1 MKFLLTALCALQ
13 LCAASYAHGSAK
25 NVYPGGNT
33 NIYPKKGDSYSSG
46 YPSGH
51 STDYSSGGYSSGYD
65 SGYDSGYGSGHDS
78 KHGKNLDHFKQDLH
92 SIVMGMDSAGSQL
105 QATIHQLWARLKNAA
120 AVIKNQTQTT
130 TTTTTTAT
138 PSAAPTETTTT
149 AAATTQTTTLPC
161 DCTQEDVPVT
171 PVPTPC
177 PSVPA
182 NPFLP
187 GDPCT
192 CDFECASGADA
203 RCSGDCTVTLLN
215 GTSSAPTDAGGAPL
229 MHVCISASQV
239 PAGQACHCDSQCPS
253 GLQCVGADLDA
264 ATSRTCAL
272 TLGQSCDFSNDM
284 CMPGLQCDASS
295 LKCVIPLGTGTPIMC
310 RDRADCPDGALCDD
324 SGDCKGAR
332 DQACTENGEC
342 LSGTCTSNMCEK
354 PTGGA
359 LGDLCDKEI
368 HRAGPNDDGTC
379 SDGDHACAN
388 TVWCF
393 LGYQEVPPN
402 PNGTLRCL
410 LRSNNDCNTSS
421 ECVSGQ
427 CNLANGRCAETP
439 YSQRLRLALLA
450 PGSECGFPMWTC
462 FGGVACASGLCDFGA
477 PGETCN
483 LPGTPFECEIP
494 TSAGVSDFQ
503 ICTPAGMCP
512 FP

>member
-1 MKFLLTALCALQ
+1 MKILLAVLCVAQ
-13 LCAASYAHGSAK
+13 LTLFPCPVAASYAHDSAK
-25 NVYPGGNT
+25 NVYPSGNT
-33 NIYPKKGDSYSSG
+33 NISPKKGD
-46 YPSGH
+46 
-51 STDYSSGGYSSGYD
+51 GYSSGYD
-65 SGYDSGYGSGHDS
+65 SEHDA
-78 KHGKNLDHFKQDLH
+78 KHDKNLEHVKQDLH
-92 SIVMGMDSAGSQL
+92 SIFMGMDSASSQL

-120 AVIKNQTQTT
+120 TVIKNQTQTT
-130 TTTTTTAT
+130 TTTATTAT

-161 DCTQEDVPVT
+161 DCTQQDVPVT

-359 LGDLCDKEI
+359 LGDLCDKET
-368 HRAGPNDDGTC
+368 HRAGPLGDNTC
-379 SDGDHACAN
+379 SSGLACAN
-388 TVWCF
+388 A
-393 LGYQEVPPN
+393 GYQQSLPN
-402 PNGTLRCL
+402 PNGQLKRRPTVSDCL
-410 LRSNNDCNTSS
+410 QAA
-421 ECVSGQ
+421 VS
-427 CNLANGRCAETP
+427 
-439 YSQRLRLALLA
+439 
-450 PGSECGFPMWTC
+450 CGTVVC
-462 FGGVACASGLCDFGA
+462 FGGGVCGAIAADQCPFAMAGAACTAGSQY
-477 PGETCN
+477 
-483 LPGTPFECEIP
+483 ECEMP
-494 TSAGVSDFQ
+494 TNVGLDDFQ
-503 ICTPAGMCP
+503 ICTAASTCP
-512 FP
+512 IP